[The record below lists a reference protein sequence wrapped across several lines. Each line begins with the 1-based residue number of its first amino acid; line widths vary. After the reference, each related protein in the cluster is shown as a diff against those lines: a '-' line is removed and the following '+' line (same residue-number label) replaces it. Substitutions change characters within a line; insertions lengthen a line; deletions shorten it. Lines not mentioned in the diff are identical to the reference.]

1 MLAWEHHRLVKYP
14 LLLQQIVKYTAED
27 SPEMEVVKEVLARTK
42 DILNSIDRE
51 VAEAQNKKN
60 LEELQRNLD
69 TSGLEKM
76 GTDNPVFMEYRNV
89 DLTKFRLIY
98 DGQLTLN
105 LGGENRRVKNIEL
118 YVLLLEDCVMFLQ
131 RQDEKYLL
139 KFHTGSNSIVPGGT
153 KDEVQTTVGL
163 KECFINELFEGE
175 EDPEPGDK
183 VQYNVSE
190 TRGHQQESF
199 LLDEYHSDGSST
211 LRASGLSKW
220 NSSIELTTSLSR
232 RGLATRGAHGSHT
245 SRRPP
250 TPSSRERTGSGR
262 PRTAVTSA
270 SCTTSSRGSRTTW
283 TSRTGELPA
292 LSGHRASTNS
302 R

>member
-14 LLLQQIVKYTAED
+14 LLLQQILKYTAED

-153 KDEVQTTVGL
+153 KDEVQTTDIL
-163 KECFINELFEGE
+163 KECFIKELFEGE

-190 TRGHQQESF
+190 TCGHQQESF
-199 LLDEYHSDGSST
+199 LLDEHHSDGSPT
-211 LRASGLSKW
+211 IRASGKFLSLKIFDILLLYVALK
-220 NSSIELTTSLSR
+220 NGNRSIL
-232 RGLATRGAHGSHT
+232 
-245 SRRPP
+245 
-250 TPSSRERTGSGR
+250 
-262 PRTAVTSA
+262 
-270 SCTTSSRGSRTTW
+270 
-283 TSRTGELPA
+283 
-292 LSGHRASTNS
+292 
-302 R
+302 

>member
-89 DLTKFRLIY
+89 DLTKLRLIY
-98 DGQLTLN
+98 DGQLTPN

-131 RQDEKYLL
+131 
-139 KFHTGSNSIVPGGT
+139 VPP
-153 KDEVQTTVGL
+153 D
-163 KECFINELFEGE
+163 I
-175 EDPEPGDK
+175 
-183 VQYNVSE
+183 
-190 TRGHQQESF
+190 
-199 LLDEYHSDGSST
+199 
-211 LRASGLSKW
+211 
-220 NSSIELTTSLSR
+220 
-232 RGLATRGAHGSHT
+232 
-245 SRRPP
+245 
-250 TPSSRERTGSGR
+250 
-262 PRTAVTSA
+262 
-270 SCTTSSRGSRTTW
+270 
-283 TSRTGELPA
+283 
-292 LSGHRASTNS
+292 
-302 R
+302 